1 MIEYT
6 VQQGDCLI
14 SIAQNHGLFWKTI
27 WNDSAN
33 AELKRLRMDPNVLM
47 PGDVLQIPERRLKW
61 VNGATE
67 VCHRFV
73 AKGTPAKLRLR
84 LLQEGQPRA
93 NVSYVLILDGKIIRG
108 TTDSD
113 GWLEQSIPPGAQQ
126 GRLTIGESREEHRIS
141 LGHLD
146 PVDQI
151 NGVQQ
156 RLRNL
161 GFYGG
166 PLDGQMNDGMRAAL
180 SLFQQKNG
188 LQATG
193 ELDESTRNTLRERHK
208 S

>member
-6 VQQGDCLI
+6 VRQGDCLA
-14 SIAQNHGLFWKTI
+14 SVAQNHGLFWKTI
-27 WNDSAN
+27 WNDPAN
-33 AELKRLRMDPNVLM
+33 AELKRLRKDPNVLM
-47 PGDVLQIPERRLKW
+47 PGDVMHIPERRLNW

-67 VCHRFV
+67 VRHRFV

-93 NVSYVLILDGKIIRG
+93 NVSYVLMLEGKIIRG
-108 TTDSD
+108 TADND

-126 GRLTIGESREEHRIS
+126 GRLIIGESREEHRIS

-151 NGVQQ
+151 SGVQQ

-161 GFYGG
+161 ALYGG
-166 PLDGQMNDGMRAAL
+166 PLDGQMNDGTRAAL
-180 SLFQQKNG
+180 RLFQQRNR
-188 LQATG
+188 LHDTG
-193 ELDESTRNTLRERHK
+193 ELDESTRNTLRECHK